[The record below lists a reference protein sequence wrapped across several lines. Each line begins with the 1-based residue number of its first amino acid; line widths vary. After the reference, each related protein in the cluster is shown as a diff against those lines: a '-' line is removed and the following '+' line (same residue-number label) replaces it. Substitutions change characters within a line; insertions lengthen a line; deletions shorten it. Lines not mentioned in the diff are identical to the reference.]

1 LDETT
6 EMELGVEVAYWAVT
20 IGELSTKWELDN
32 ELTTEPSTVTTGV
45 DEATSV
51 MVTEPPLGVV

>member
-20 IGELSTKWELDN
+20 IGELSTNWEL
-32 ELTTEPSTVTTGV
+32 ETEVTTEPSTVTTG
-45 DEATSV
+45 DEEASSV